1 MRVVIVYESLFG
13 STHDIAR
20 AIADGVRDSDPHADI
35 TCIRAT
41 EAMPEQLAADR
52 ERGRVDLLVVGG
64 PTHVMGMSSERTRRT
79 WLRPEDF
86 VTGHGREGHLLEP
99 DADQAGLRDW
109 LHHLPPAVPG
119 ALAATFD
126 TRLDRLLAG
135 GAAGRIARHLR
146 RQGYDLVAPPEG
158 FVVEGKEGPL
168 RAGELERAR
177 GWADR
182 LVPQTVS

>member
-20 AIADGVRDSDPHADI
+20 AIADGVRDIDPDADI

-41 EAMPEQLAADR
+41 EAMPEQLAADH

-64 PTHVMGMSSERTRRT
+64 PTHAMGMSSERTRRK

-86 VTGHGREGHLLEP
+86 VSGHGRGGHPLEP

-109 LHHLPPAVPG
+109 LRHLPPAVPG
-119 ALAATFD
+119 TSAAAFD
-126 TRLDRLLAG
+126 TRLDRPLAG
-135 GAAGRIARHLR
+135 SAASRIARQLR
-146 RQGYDLVAPPEG
+146 RHGYDLVTPPEG

-168 RAGELERAR
+168 QTGELERAR
-177 GWADR
+177 GWAGR